1 MKRSSALALTLG
13 ATVAALALATVA
25 SRAEETITMSM
36 DGGSFEEG
44 MREAVLNDAEKELGI
59 KIVVDA
65 NTGNG
70 LADIRAQVQSG
81 HPTYDVMIQGDY
93 GFPLA
98 AREGLLEKLDYSV
111 IKADGVPE
119 SSKADTC
126 IAAYEWATVIG
137 YNTESF
143 PEGKPHPHG
152 WATLWDVST
161 YPGERS
167 LRRRPMVNLEAALIA
182 DGVAPADVYT
192 VLKAPD
198 GVDRAFKKLE
208 ELKPHVAAWWT
219 SGAQSVQLLDDAE
232 ATAGT
237 IWDGTVTGAMTDGA
251 KINYDTDQEVIQFD
265 CWAIPKGSAHVATA
279 QKLIAYMMRPEVQA
293 RYAQVKG
300 GSAPSNLDAYKNGL
314 IPADVAAS
322 FPTSPEK
329 RKTAIVLDAKWW
341 SENIDKIEPRFTEFL
356 QQ

>member
-1 MKRSSALALTLG
+1 MKYSSAFTIALSLTVAGLALGTS
-13 ATVAALALATVA
+13 LAK
-25 SRAEETITMSM
+25 AEETLTVSM

-44 MREAVLNDAEKELGI
+44 MREAVLGQAEKELGI

-70 LADIRAQVQSG
+70 VADIRAQVQSG
-81 HPTYDVMIQGDY
+81 HPTYDLMIQGDY

-111 IKADGVPE
+111 IKADGVPA

-126 IAAYEWATVIG
+126 IAAYEWATVLG
-137 YNTESF
+137 YNTQSF
-143 PEGKPHPHG
+143 PDGKPHPHG
-152 WATLWDVST
+152 WASLWDT
-161 YPGERS
+161 TNFPGQRS
-167 LRRRPMVNLEAALIA
+167 LRRRPLVNLEAALVA
-182 DGVAPADVYT
+182 DGVEPSKVYD
-192 VLKAPD
+192 VLKEPG
-198 GVDRAFKKLE
+198 GVDRAFKKLT

-232 ATAGT
+232 STAGT

-265 CWAIPKGSAHVATA
+265 CWAIPKGAAHAATA

-293 RYAQVKG
+293 RYAQVKA